1 MPDNNELVNMLRAVI
16 QEEMQSVR
24 QEVRA
29 IVQEELKP
37 VRQEL
42 QQVNTRLDTLEAGQ
56 TELRNVVQDLRAG
69 QQELKKGQAA
79 IEAALND
86 LRTINRRT
94 HKEVFGQLNA
104 IWDDIKLLS
113 SKGEKAIR

>member
-1 MPDNNELVNMLRAVI
+1 MPNNNELVNMLRAVI
-16 QEEMQSVR
+16 QEE
-24 QEVRA
+24 
-29 IVQEELKP
+29 LKP

-42 QQVNTRLDTLEAGQ
+42 QRVNTRLDAMEAGQ
-56 TELRNVVQDLRAG
+56 VESKNDVQELRAGQQELKNDVQELRVG

-94 HKEVFGQLNA
+94 HKEVFSQLNA

-113 SKGEKAIR
+113 AKGEKAIR